1 MAETLTYENNPEV
14 TSIDNLNADE
24 QDSLKVGETMQEAQ
38 DNLLAGKY
46 KNAQEL
52 EQGYIE
58 LQKKLGEG
66 ESEEPV
72 AEEEEYEEYEEE
84 EGEEG
89 EEEGSILD
97 ELWEYEINNE
107 EFHEDAVAEL
117 QQMDPVD
124 LANLHIEYRK
134 QVEEQAVAPKDF
146 TEAEMSE
153 LKGVVGGDENYQN
166 MLQWAGANLNQQEID
181 MFDAVMQRGDALGAF
196 FAIRSLA
203 YRYNDAA
210 GYEGK
215 MLTGNAPKTSG
226 SQFRSQQE
234 VVQAMS
240 DPRYENDPAYRKDIM
255 DKLTRSPNVKF

>member
-46 KNAQEL
+46 KNAQDL

-66 ESEEPV
+66 EAEEPV
-72 AEEEEYEEYEEE
+72 AEAEEEEYE
-84 EGEEG
+84 GEEG
-89 EEEGSILD
+89 EEDISILD
-97 ELWEYEINNE
+97 ELWEYELNNE

-146 TEAEMSE
+146 TEAEMTE

-166 MLQWAGANLNQQEID
+166 MIQWAGANLNQQEID

-226 SQFRSQQE
+226 SQYRSQQE
-234 VVQAMS
+234 VIQAMS
-240 DPRYENDPAYRKDIM
+240 DPRYDSDPAYRKDVM
-255 DKLTRSPNVKF
+255 DKLTRSPKVNF

>member
-24 QDSLKVGETMQEAQ
+24 QDSLKVGEQMQEAQ

-66 ESEEPV
+66 EAEEPV
-72 AEEEEYEEYEEE
+72 AEAEEEEYE
-84 EGEEG
+84 GEEG
-89 EEEGSILD
+89 EEDISILD
-97 ELWEYEINNE
+97 ELWEYELNNE

-226 SQFRSQQE
+226 SQYRSQQE
-234 VVQAMS
+234 VIQAMS
-240 DPRYENDPAYRKDIM
+240 DPRYESDPAYRKDIM
-255 DKLTRSPNVKF
+255 DKLKRSPNVNF

>member
-24 QDSLKVGETMQEAQ
+24 QDSLKVGESMQEAQ

-46 KNAQEL
+46 KTAQDL

-58 LQKKLGEG
+58 LQKKLGES
-66 ESEEPV
+66 EAEEPV
-72 AEEEEYEEYEEE
+72 AEAEEEEYE
-84 EGEEG
+84 GEEG
-89 EEEGSILD
+89 EEDGSILD

-134 QVEEQAVAPKDF
+134 QVEEEGVGAKDF
-146 TEAEMSE
+146 TEAEMTE

-226 SQFRSQQE
+226 SQYRSQQE
-234 VVQAMS
+234 VIQAMS
-240 DPRYENDPAYRKDIM
+240 DPRYESDPAYRKDIM
-255 DKLTRSPNVKF
+255 DKLKRSPNVNF

>member
-46 KNAQEL
+46 KNAQDL

-58 LQKKLGEG
+58 LQKKLGES
-66 ESEEPV
+66 EAEEPV
-72 AEEEEYEEYEEE
+72 AEAEEEEYE
-84 EGEEG
+84 GEEG
-89 EEEGSILD
+89 EEDISILD
-97 ELWEYEINNE
+97 ELWEYELNNE

-146 TEAEMSE
+146 TEAEMTE
-153 LKGVVGGDENYQN
+153 LKGVVGGDDNYQN

-226 SQFRSQQE
+226 SQYRSQQE
-234 VVQAMS
+234 VIQAMS
-240 DPRYENDPAYRKDIM
+240 DPRYDSDPAYRKDVM
-255 DKLTRSPNVKF
+255 DKLTRSPKVNF

>member
-1 MAETLTYENNPEV
+1 MAETLSYETTPEV

-24 QDSLKVGETMQEAQ
+24 QDSLKVGEQMQAAE
-38 DNLLAGKY
+38 DSLFAGKY

-58 LQKKLGEG
+58 LQKKLGTEQE

-72 AEEEEYEEYEEE
+72 AEAEETEEAEAEESE
-84 EGEEG
+84 EGEG
-89 EEEGSILD
+89 TLLD
-97 ELWEYEINNE
+97 ELWEYYANDE
-107 EFHEDAVAEL
+107 EYHEEAVAEL
-117 QQMDPVD
+117 EALDPVD
-124 LANLHIEYRK
+124 VAKMHLEYRK
-134 QVEEQAVAPKDF
+134 QVEEQGVGAKDF
-146 TEAEMSE
+146 TESEMSE

-166 MLQWAGANLNQQEID
+166 MLEWAGSNLNQQEID

-203 YRYNDAA
+203 YRYNDAS

-240 DPRYENDPAYRKDIM
+240 DSRYESDPAYRKDIM
-255 DKLTRSPNVKF
+255 DKLERSNVKF

>member
-66 ESEEPV
+66 EAEEPV
-72 AEEEEYEEYEEE
+72 AEAEEAEEEY

-89 EEEGSILD
+89 EEDISILD
-97 ELWEYEINNE
+97 ELWEYELNNE

-134 QVEEQAVAPKDF
+134 QVEKGGVGAKDF
-146 TEAEMSE
+146 TETEMTE

-166 MLQWAGANLNQQEID
+166 MLQWAGTNLNQQEID

-226 SQFRSQQE
+226 SQYRSQQE
-234 VVQAMS
+234 VIQAMS
-240 DPRYENDPAYRKDIM
+240 DPRYESDPAYRKDIM
-255 DKLTRSPNVKF
+255 DKLTRSPNVSF

>member
-46 KNAQEL
+46 KNAQDL

-66 ESEEPV
+66 EAEEPV
-72 AEEEEYEEYEEE
+72 AEAEEEEYE
-84 EGEEG
+84 GEEG
-89 EEEGSILD
+89 EEDGSILD
-97 ELWEYEINNE
+97 ELWEYELNNE

-134 QVEEQAVAPKDF
+134 QVEEEGAGAKDF
-146 TEAEMSE
+146 TEAEMTE

-226 SQFRSQQE
+226 SQYRSQQE
-234 VVQAMS
+234 VIQAMS
-240 DPRYENDPAYRKDIM
+240 DPRYDSDPAYRKDVM
-255 DKLTRSPNVKF
+255 DKLTRSPKVNF

>member
-66 ESEEPV
+66 EAEEPV
-72 AEEEEYEEYEEE
+72 AEAEEEEYE
-84 EGEEG
+84 GEEG
-89 EEEGSILD
+89 EEDISILD
-97 ELWEYEINNE
+97 ELWEYELNNE

-134 QVEEQAVAPKDF
+134 QVEEEGVGAKDF
-146 TEAEMSE
+146 TEAEMTE

-226 SQFRSQQE
+226 SQYRSQQE
-234 VVQAMS
+234 VIQAMS
-240 DPRYENDPAYRKDIM
+240 DPRYESDPAYRKDIM
-255 DKLTRSPNVKF
+255 DKLKRSPNVSF

>member
-46 KNAQEL
+46 KNAQDL

-66 ESEEPV
+66 EAEEPV
-72 AEEEEYEEYEEE
+72 AEAEEEEYE
-84 EGEEG
+84 GEEG
-89 EEEGSILD
+89 EEDGSILD

-134 QVEEQAVAPKDF
+134 QVEEEGVGAKDF

-226 SQFRSQQE
+226 SQYRSQQE
-234 VVQAMS
+234 VIQAMS
-240 DPRYENDPAYRKDIM
+240 DPRYESDPAYRKDIM
-255 DKLTRSPNVKF
+255 DKLKRSPNVSF

>member
-66 ESEEPV
+66 ETEEPV
-72 AEEEEYEEYEEE
+72 AEAEEEEYE
-84 EGEEG
+84 GEEG
-89 EEEGSILD
+89 EEDGSILD

-134 QVEEQAVAPKDF
+134 QVEEEGVGAKDF
-146 TEAEMSE
+146 TEAEMTE

-226 SQFRSQQE
+226 SQYRSQQE
-234 VVQAMS
+234 VIQAMS
-240 DPRYENDPAYRKDIM
+240 DPRYESDPAYRKDIM
-255 DKLTRSPNVKF
+255 DKLKRSPNVSF

>member
-46 KNAQEL
+46 KNAQDL

-66 ESEEPV
+66 EAEEPV
-72 AEEEEYEEYEEE
+72 AEAEEEEYE
-84 EGEEG
+84 GEEG
-89 EEEGSILD
+89 EEDGSILD

-134 QVEEQAVAPKDF
+134 QVEEEGVGAKDF

-226 SQFRSQQE
+226 TQFRSQQE
-234 VVQAMS
+234 VIQAMS
-240 DPRYENDPAYRKDIM
+240 DPRYESDPAYRKDVM
-255 DKLTRSPNVKF
+255 DKLTRSPNVSF